1 MEEIVLK
8 EKIAE
13 KLNVVV
19 DYENQPFEDMSVNPY
34 ELAVATAKYARDIN
48 DKIRKYFGSEV
59 SSQPRNLAMKKLEN
73 ENTKIVYDEND
84 KEDIVESPTEPPAE
98 NS

>member
-1 MEEIVLK
+1 MEEIILK

-19 DYENQPFEDMSVNPY
+19 DYENQSFENMSANPY
-34 ELAVATAKYARDIN
+34 EVAVATSKYAHDIN

-59 SSQPRNLAMKKLEN
+59 SSQPRNLAMKKLED
-73 ENTKIVYDEND
+73 ENIKIVYDEND
-84 KEDIVESPTEPPAE
+84 KEDI
-98 NS
+98 

>member
-1 MEEIVLK
+1 MEEIVPK

-19 DYENQPFEDMSVNPY
+19 DYENQSFEKMNGNLY
-34 ELAVATAKYARDIN
+34 EIAVATARYAREIN
-48 DKIRKYFGSEV
+48 DKIRKHFGSEV

-73 ENTKIVYDEND
+73 ENTKIVYEEND
-84 KEDIVESPTEPPAE
+84 RENIKESPTEPPAE